1 MNLRVVKALVLKYL
15 YVCSRNTF
23 RALDVCFWPV
33 MDLLIWGFMSIYMMR
48 VTTTVP
54 KMVPMLISAI
64 ILWNVLYRAQQVV
77 CVAFLDDVWSRNML
91 NIWAAPIRP
100 IEYVGAGYVVGFMQA
115 FIVVVVMGTLA
126 GIFYSFNI
134 MELGLHLAILFA
146 NLIIMG
152 WSLGLVVTG
161 LFLRFG
167 PPAEALAWA
176 VPFLFQP
183 ISAVF
188 YPVEILPP
196 WMQLIAQITPASHV
210 FEGMRELISTG
221 HMNLTHMYLAMGL
234 NILYMTIAGF
244 MFKMFY
250 EEARKRGFLA
260 KYAA

>member
-1 MNLRVVKALVLKYL
+1 
-15 YVCSRNTF
+15 
-23 RALDVCFWPV
+23 
-33 MDLLIWGFMSIYMMR
+33 
-48 VTTTVP
+48 
-54 KMVPMLISAI
+54 
-64 ILWNVLYRAQQVV
+64 
-77 CVAFLDDVWSRNML
+77 
-91 NIWAAPIRP
+91 
-100 IEYVGAGYVVGFMQA
+100 
-115 FIVVVVMGTLA
+115 
-126 GIFYSFNI
+126 

-196 WMQLIAQITPASHV
+196 WMQMLAQITPASHV

-234 NILYMTIAGF
+234 NILYMTMAGF
-244 MFKMFY
+244 LFKMFY